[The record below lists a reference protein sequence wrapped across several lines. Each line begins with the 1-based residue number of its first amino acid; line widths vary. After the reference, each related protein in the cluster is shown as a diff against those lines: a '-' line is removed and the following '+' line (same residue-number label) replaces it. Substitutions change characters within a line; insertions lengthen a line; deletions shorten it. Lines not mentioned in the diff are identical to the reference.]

1 MAKNVLHTIRERG
14 FLDGQFLIAMPGMF
28 DTNFARTVIFVC
40 AHSEDGAM
48 GFILNRPQRLT
59 FPDVLLHLRFSTRM
73 RRSACRRLRAS
84 SRSRP
89 GAPLRPGAA
98 SYCIRTIT

>member
-40 AHSEDGAM
+40 AHSEDG
-48 GFILNRPQRLT
+48 RW
-59 FPDVLLHLRFSTRM
+59 
-73 RRSACRRLRAS
+73 AS
-84 SRSRP
+84 S
-89 GAPLRPGAA
+89 
-98 SYCIRTIT
+98 